1 MNLFTKAE
9 GCLGHVT
16 TIDLKP
22 TIPGEIQYFKYCKSQ
37 LISSNSIFLV
47 MKLTFILLF
56 ALIFNVQAEGY
67 SQKVTY
73 SGENVTIEKVFSSIK
88 KQTGYGFFFQKEL
101 IRLAKPVTIN
111 AVNEDLS
118 EVLNSVFK
126 DQPLEFSIQN
136 KTILVLKKTV
146 PVMIPESNL
155 VNISELLEV
164 KDIIVKGQISD
175 TRGETLPGVS
185 VKVKGTSTGTTTD
198 LDGRFTINVSAK
210 SSILVFTYIGY
221 VTQEQTVNDRTT
233 LNVKMEAANTALT
246 EVVVTAFGLSRQK
259 KALAYSVTEVKGE
272 EFTTSRENNIA
283 NAFTGK
289 VAGVNVTGMASGPGG
304 SSRVII
310 RGNGSLSGN
319 NQPLYVV
326 NGMPISNIARA
337 QAQGEGATI
346 LDRGDGISSINPDD
360 IESINIL
367 KGGPAAALY
376 GSQAS
381 NGVILITT
389 KKGAVQKGIGVEIG
403 SNFTVGSPSMYP
415 DLQYEYGQGLDGI
428 KPITQAQSISSGRL
442 SFGAKIDNAVGGYVQ
457 FDGNATRP
465 YSAVSVKQNWQNFYR
480 PSTNLT
486 NNVAF
491 SGGNSSALVY
501 RLGISDLRANALEP
515 GSSYK
520 RQSAN
525 LDVRSELGKK
535 IIIETTFNYNSDQGI
550 NRPGNGYADN
560 TTSWATNLLA
570 NTVDIRNL
578 APGYD
583 ANFNEVQ
590 WQQVPEAQ
598 NPYFVINRM
607 GNTDKKNRFMGQ
619 ASIQY
624 NILKNLFVKLNGMR
638 DMDRF
643 ESMDYMPWGTAKR
656 PKGLFNS
663 GTSFNT
669 KSTAQL
675 LVNYNATFLKNFQV
689 TTMAG
694 ASIDRNVFNSNY
706 NGGSEFI
713 VPNFISFSNLALQTA
728 TIGFNSFGQN
738 SVFGSAELSY
748 KGIFYLNG
756 TARQDWF
763 STLNPGKN
771 SILYPSVGAS
781 VILSDA
787 IKLPSLISFAKLRAS
802 YAQVGGAT
810 VSPYQINQAYGFQQ
824 GGHLGQPV
832 QTTSTALSNPDLRPL
847 TSTTYEGGVDIQFLK
862 NRLGLDFTY
871 YNRKTTDDIYSTA
884 IASSSGY
891 TSALLNVGE
900 LSNKGIEVL
909 LTGQPIKSTKFNW
922 DVSANYAYNKS
933 TIEKL
938 SSGLTQIAGVQIGR
952 PFNTLRG
959 RTYLENASGQR
970 VFNKLSG
977 YEVQSPEVEYGSGVP
992 PHTMGLTNN
1001 FRYKNFAF
1009 NFLIDAKFGNIV
1021 QSGLSRYLYRFG
1033 LSKNTLPGRGPAGLT
1048 VSGVDQAGLPF
1059 TKTWKEAEVDTYYN
1073 NQASIS
1079 PLTTS
1084 VFDGDFIKLRSVVLS
1099 YNLPVK
1105 KLKFV
1110 NLQSANFSLVS
1121 RNLAIIHKKITDFDP
1136 ESAYTIGND
1145 QGGSSNT
1152 IPRTRDI
1159 GFNLVV
1165 KF

>member
-1 MNLFTKAE
+1 MNYFTNDAQ
-9 GCLGHVT
+9 GACSRV
-16 TIDLKP
+16 
-22 TIPGEIQYFKYCKSQ
+22 YFVKKFTWKQGIKQIMRSG
-37 LISSNSIFLV
+37 LLL
-47 MKLTFILLF
+47 MAILLSTIQLGL
-56 ALIFNVQAEGY
+56 ALPIDG
-67 SQKVTY
+67 
-73 SGENVTIEKVFSSIK
+73 
-88 KQTGYGFFFQKEL
+88 
-101 IRLAKPVTIN
+101 
-111 AVNEDLS
+111 VNTMLD
-118 EVLNSVFK
+118 
-126 DQPLEFSIQN
+126 
-136 KTILVLKKTV
+136 
-146 PVMIPESNL
+146 IP
-155 VNISELLEV
+155 
-164 KDIIVKGQISD
+164 VKGQVSD
-175 TRGETLPGVS
+175 TRGESLPGVS
-185 VKVKGTSTGTTTD
+185 IKLKGTNIGATTD
-198 LDGRFTINVSAK
+198 TDGRYSINVPDKNSV
-210 SSILVFTYIGY
+210 LVFTYIGY
-221 VTQEQTVNDRTT
+221 ITQEQKVNDRTT
-233 LNVKMEAANTALT
+233 LNVQLEAANTALT

-272 EFTTSRENNIA
+272 EFTQARENNVA
-283 NAFTGK
+283 NAFSGK
-289 VAGVNVTGMASGPGG
+289 IAGVNVTGMSSGPGG

-326 NGMPISNIARA
+326 NGMPMSNIARS

-360 IESINIL
+360 IESINVL

-415 DLQYEYGQGLDGI
+415 DLQYIYGQGLDGI
-428 KPITQAQSISSGRL
+428 KPRTKAEAISSGRL
-442 SFGAKIDNAVGGYVQ
+442 SFGAPMDGQPYVQ
-457 FDGNATRP
+457 FDGVLRP
-465 YSAVSVKQNWQNFYR
+465 YSPVNVKENWQNFYR

-501 RLGISDLRANALEP
+501 RLGLSDLRANALEP
-515 GSSYK
+515 GSNYK
-520 RQSAN
+520 RQSGN
-525 LDVRSELGKK
+525 LDIRSELGKK
-535 IIIETTFNYNSDQGI
+535 IIIESTFHYNSDQGT

-607 GNTDKKNRFMGQ
+607 GNSDKKNRFMAQG
-619 ASIQY
+619 SIQY
-624 NILKNLFVKLNGMR
+624 NFLKNLFVKLSGMR
-638 DMDRF
+638 DIDRF
-643 ESMDYMPWGTAKR
+643 ESMDYMPVGTAKR

-663 GTSFNT
+663 GTSFAT
-669 KSTAQL
+669 KTTGQL
-675 LVNYNATFLKNFQV
+675 LVNYNTSFLTDFQI
-689 TTMAG
+689 TTMVG
-694 ASIDRNVFNSNY
+694 GNIDRNVFNSTS
-706 NGGSEFI
+706 NGGTEFI
-713 VPNFISFSNLALQTA
+713 VPNFISYSNLSLQSA
-728 TIGFNSFGQN
+728 SVGFNQSGQN
-738 SVFGSAELSY
+738 SVFGSADLSY
-748 KGIFYLNG
+748 KGIFYLTA

-781 VILSDA
+781 IILSDA

-802 YAQVGGAT
+802 YAQVGGST
-810 VSPYQINQAYGFQQ
+810 VSPYQINQSYSFQQ

-847 TSTTYEGGVDIQFLK
+847 TSTTYEGGIDMQFLN

-884 IASSSGY
+884 IAASSGY

-909 LTGQPIKSTKFNW
+909 LTGQPIKTSKFNW
-922 DVSANYAYNKS
+922 DVSYNFAYNKS
-933 TIEKL
+933 EIEKL
-938 SSGLTQIAGVQIGR
+938 SSGLTSIAGVQIGR
-952 PFNTLRG
+952 PYNTIRG
-959 RTYLENASGQR
+959 RTYLTNASGQR
-970 VFNKLSG
+970 VYNRLSG
-977 YEVQSPEVEYGSGVP
+977 YEVQSPEMEYGQGVP
-992 PHTMGLTNN
+992 PTTMGLTNN
-1001 FRYKNFAF
+1001 FRYKNFSF

-1033 LSKNTLPGRGPAGLT
+1033 LSKNTLPGRENGLT

-1059 TKTWKEAEVDTYYN
+1059 TKTWPVVEIDTYYN

-1084 VFDGDFIKLRSVVLS
+1084 VFDGDFVKLRSVILS
-1099 YNLPVK
+1099 YSLPVN
-1105 KLKFV
+1105 KLKFI
-1110 NLQSANFSLVS
+1110 NLQSANLSLVS
-1121 RNLAIIHKKITDFDP
+1121 RNLAILHKKITDFDP

-1145 QGGSSNT
+1145 QGASSNT

>member
-1 MNLFTKAE
+1 MNLFIKTE
-9 GCLGHVT
+9 GSISRVT
-16 TIDLKP
+16 TLDFEPIFTGGIRLF
-22 TIPGEIQYFKYCKSQ
+22 TYSNSR
-37 LISSNSIFLV
+37 LISFNSILRV
-47 MKLTFILLF
+47 MKLTFIFLL
-56 ALIFNVQAEGY
+56 ALILNVHAEGY

-73 SGENVTIEKVFSSIK
+73 RGENVPIEKVFSIIK
-88 KQTGYGFFFQKEL
+88 KQTGYGFFFQREL
-101 IRLAKPVTIN
+101 ISLANPVTIN

-118 EVLNSVFK
+118 EVLIALFK
-126 DQPLEFSIQN
+126 DQPLEFSIKN

-146 PVMIPESNL
+146 PLLIQEANLNNIPNL
-155 VNISELLEV
+155 VEE
-164 KDIIVKGQISD
+164 KDIVIKGQITD

-185 VKVKGTSTGTTTD
+185 IKLKGTTIGATTD
-198 LDGRFTINVSAK
+198 IDGRFTINVPDNNSV
-210 SSILVFTYIGY
+210 LVFTYIGY
-221 VTQEQTVNDRTT
+221 VTQEQTVGERTT
-233 LNVKMEAANTALT
+233 LNVKLEAANTALT

-272 EFTTSRENNIA
+272 EFTQARENNIA
-283 NAFTGK
+283 NAFSGK
-289 VAGVNVTGMASGPGG
+289 IAGVNVTGMSSGPGG

-326 NGMPISNIARA
+326 NGMPMSNIARS

-360 IESINIL
+360 IESINVL

-389 KKGAVQKGIGVEIG
+389 KKGAVQKGIGVEVG

-428 KPITQAQSISSGRL
+428 KPRTKAEAISSGRL
-442 SFGAKIDNAVGGYVQ
+442 SFGAKIDGAEYIQ
-457 FDGNATRP
+457 FDGVMRP
-465 YSAVSVKQNWQNFYR
+465 YSAVNVKQNWQNFYR

-491 SGGNSSALVY
+491 SGGSSSALVY
-501 RLGISDLRANALEP
+501 RLGLSDLRANALEP
-515 GSSYK
+515 GSNYK
-520 RQSAN
+520 RQSGN
-525 LDVRSELGKK
+525 LDIRSELGKK
-535 IIIETTFNYNSDQGI
+535 IIVESTFHYNSDQGT

-607 GNTDKKNRFMGQ
+607 GNSDKKNRFMAQG
-619 ASIQY
+619 SIQY
-624 NILKNLFVKLNGMR
+624 NFLKNLFVKLSGMR
-638 DMDRF
+638 DIDRF
-643 ESMDYMPWGTAKR
+643 ESMDYMPVGTAKR

-663 GTSFNT
+663 GTSFAT
-669 KSTAQL
+669 KTTAQI
-675 LVNYNATFLKNFQV
+675 LVNHNATFLTDFQL
-689 TTMAG
+689 TTMVG
-694 ASIDRNVFNSNY
+694 GNIDRNVFNSTS
-706 NGGSEFI
+706 NGGTEFI
-713 VPNFISFSNLALQTA
+713 VPNFISYSNLALQSA
-728 TIGFNSFGQN
+728 SVGYSQSGQN
-738 SVFGSAELSY
+738 SVFGSADLSY
-748 KGIFYLNG
+748 KGIFYLTA

-781 VILSDA
+781 IILSDA
-787 IKLPSLISFAKLRAS
+787 MKLPSLISFAKLRAS
-802 YAQVGGAT
+802 YAQVGGST
-810 VSPYQINQAYGFQQ
+810 VSPYQINQSYSFQQ

-847 TSTTYEGGVDIQFLK
+847 TSTTYEGGVEMQFMK

-884 IASSSGY
+884 IAASSGY

-900 LSNKGIEVL
+900 LSNKGVEIL
-909 LTGQPIKSTKFNW
+909 LTGQPIKTSKFNW
-922 DVSANYAYNKS
+922 DVSYNFAYNKS

-938 SSGLTQIAGVQIGR
+938 SSGLTSIAGVEIGR
-952 PFNTLRG
+952 PYNTLRG
-959 RTYLENASGQR
+959 RTYLTNASGQR
-970 VFNKLSG
+970 VFNRLSG
-977 YEVQSPEVEYGSGVP
+977 YEVQSPEMEYGQGVP
-992 PHTMGLTNN
+992 PTTMGLTNN
-1001 FRYKNFAF
+1001 FRYKNFSF

-1033 LSKNTLPGRGPAGLT
+1033 LSKNTLPGRGPDGLT

-1059 TKTWKEAEVDTYYN
+1059 TKTWKEIEVDTYYN
-1073 NQASIS
+1073 NQAGIS

-1084 VFDGDFIKLRSVVLS
+1084 VFDGDFVKLRSVILS
-1099 YNLPVK
+1099 YSLPVN
-1105 KLKFV
+1105 KLKFI
-1110 NLQSANFSLVS
+1110 NLQSANLSLVS
-1121 RNLAIIHKKITDFDP
+1121 RNLAILHKKITDFDP
-1136 ESAYTIGND
+1136 ESAYTIGNN

>member
-1 MNLFTKAE
+1 MNLFTKTE
-9 GCLGHVT
+9 GSLSRVT
-16 TIDLKP
+16 TFDLKP
-22 TIPGEIQYFKYCKSQ
+22 TITGGFRFFTYSKSQ

-47 MKLTFILLF
+47 MKLTFILLLT
-56 ALIFNVQAEGY
+56 LILNVRAEGY

-73 SGENVTIEKVFSSIK
+73 SGENVAIEKVFSSIK

-101 IRLAKPVTIN
+101 ISLAKPVTIN

-118 EVLNSVFK
+118 EVLVALFK
-126 DQPLEFSIQN
+126 DQPLEFSIKN
-136 KTILVLKKTV
+136 KTILVLKKTIS
-146 PVMIPESNL
+146 VMVPESNL
-155 VNISELLEV
+155 INISNLLGE
-164 KDIIVKGQISD
+164 KDIVIKGQVSD

-185 VKVKGTSTGTTTD
+185 VKVKGTSIGTTTD
-198 LDGRFTINVSAK
+198 LDGRFTINVSDK
-210 SSILVFTYIGY
+210 NSTLVFTYIGY
-221 VTQEQTVNDRTT
+221 VTQEQTVSDRTT

-283 NAFTGK
+283 NAFSGK
-289 VAGVNVTGMASGPGG
+289 VAGVNVTGMSSGPGG

-326 NGMPISNIARA
+326 NGMPISNIARS

-360 IESINIL
+360 IESVSIL

-403 SNFTVGSPSMYP
+403 SNFTVGSPSMFP
-415 DLQYEYGQGLDGI
+415 DLQYVYGQGLDGI
-428 KPITQAQSISSGRL
+428 KPTTQAQSISSGRL
-442 SFGAKIDNAVGGYVQ
+442 SFGAKIDDATGGYVQ
-457 FDGNATRP
+457 FDGVARP
-465 YSAVSVKQNWQNFYR
+465 YSAVNVKQNWQNFYR

-515 GSSYK
+515 GSNYK

-535 IIIETTFNYNSDQGI
+535 IIIETTFHYNSDQGI

-578 APGYD
+578 SPGYD

-624 NILKNLFVKLNGMR
+624 NFLKNLFVKFNGMR

-643 ESMDYMPWGTAKR
+643 ESMDFMPWGTAKR

-669 KSTAQL
+669 KTTAQL
-675 LVNYNATFLKNFQV
+675 LVNYNASFLKNFQV

-694 ASIDRNVFNSNY
+694 ANIDRNVFNSTY
-706 NGGSEFI
+706 NGGTEFI
-713 VPNFISFSNLALQTA
+713 VPNFISYSNLSLQTA
-728 TIGFNSFGQN
+728 NVGFNSYGQN
-738 SVFGSAELSY
+738 SVFGSADLSY
-748 KGIFYLNG
+748 KGIFYINA

-771 SILYPSVGAS
+771 SILYPS
-781 VILSDA
+781 ILE
-787 IKLPSLISFAKLRAS
+787 LLMLR
-802 YAQVGGAT
+802 
-810 VSPYQINQAYGFQQ
+810 
-824 GGHLGQPV
+824 
-832 QTTSTALSNPDLRPL
+832 
-847 TSTTYEGGVDIQFLK
+847 
-862 NRLGLDFTY
+862 
-871 YNRKTTDDIYSTA
+871 
-884 IASSSGY
+884 
-891 TSALLNVGE
+891 
-900 LSNKGIEVL
+900 
-909 LTGQPIKSTKFNW
+909 W
-922 DVSANYAYNKS
+922 
-933 TIEKL
+933 
-938 SSGLTQIAGVQIGR
+938 
-952 PFNTLRG
+952 
-959 RTYLENASGQR
+959 
-970 VFNKLSG
+970 
-977 YEVQSPEVEYGSGVP
+977 
-992 PHTMGLTNN
+992 
-1001 FRYKNFAF
+1001 
-1009 NFLIDAKFGNIV
+1009 
-1021 QSGLSRYLYRFG
+1021 
-1033 LSKNTLPGRGPAGLT
+1033 
-1048 VSGVDQAGLPF
+1048 
-1059 TKTWKEAEVDTYYN
+1059 
-1073 NQASIS
+1073 
-1079 PLTTS
+1079 
-1084 VFDGDFIKLRSVVLS
+1084 VVL
-1099 YNLPVK
+1099 
-1105 KLKFV
+1105 
-1110 NLQSANFSLVS
+1110 Q
-1121 RNLAIIHKKITDFDP
+1121 
-1136 ESAYTIGND
+1136 
-1145 QGGSSNT
+1145 
-1152 IPRTRDI
+1152 
-1159 GFNLVV
+1159 
-1165 KF
+1165 

>member
-1 MNLFTKAE
+1 MNLFTQTK
-9 GCLGHVT
+9 GCFGNAFSLDLEPIT
-16 TIDLKP
+16 TS
-22 TIPGEIQYFKYCKSQ
+22 GIQF
-37 LISSNSIFLV
+37 LISGIRQRFIYNKILRV
-47 MKLTFILLF
+47 MKLTFILLTVLF
-56 ALIFNVQAEGY
+56 LNVSAEGF

-73 SGENVTIEKVFSSIK
+73 SGENVSLEEVFSTIK
-88 KQTGYGFFFQKEL
+88 KQTGYGFFFQEEL
-101 IRLAKPVTIN
+101 VSLAKPVTISV
-111 AVNEDLS
+111 VNEELS
-118 EVLNSVFK
+118 NVLISVFK
-126 DQPLEFSIQN
+126 NQPLEFSIKN
-136 KTILVLKKTV
+136 KTIIVSIKTISAKIQDELQV
-146 PVMIPESNL
+146 SEPVF
-155 VNISELLEV
+155 VSEQQIV
-164 KDIIVKGQISD
+164 VKGIVTD
-175 TRGETLPGVS
+175 TKGETLPGVS
-185 VKVKGTSTGTTTD
+185 IKLKGSTIGVTTD
-198 LDGRFTINVSAK
+198 IDGRYTINVSDK
-210 SSILVFTYIGY
+210 SSVLVFTYIGY
-221 VTQEQTVNDRTT
+221 ITQEQTVKERTT
-233 LNVKMEAANTALT
+233 LNVKLEVANTALT
-246 EVVVTAFGLSRQK
+246 EVVVTAFGLSRQR

-272 EFTTSRENNIA
+272 EFTQARENNVA
-283 NAFTGK
+283 NAFSGK
-289 VAGVNVTGMASGPGG
+289 IAGVNVTGMSSGPGG

-326 NGMPISNIARA
+326 NGMPMSNVARS

-360 IESINIL
+360 IESINVL

-389 KKGAVQKGIGVEIG
+389 KKGAVQKGVGVEVS

-415 DLQYEYGQGLDGI
+415 DLQYIYGQGLDGI
-428 KPITQAQSISSGRL
+428 KPRTKAEAISSGRL
-442 SFGAKIDNAVGGYVQ
+442 SFGAKMDGQPYVQ
-457 FDGNATRP
+457 FDGVMRP
-465 YSAVSVKQNWQNFYR
+465 YSAVNVKQNWQNFYR

-486 NNVAF
+486 NNIAF
-491 SGGNSSALVY
+491 SGGSSTALVY
-501 RLGISDLRANALEP
+501 RLGLSDLRAAALEP
-515 GSSYK
+515 GSSYN

-525 LDVRSELGKK
+525 LDLRSELGKK
-535 IIIETTFNYNSDQGI
+535 IIIESTFHYNSDQGT

-607 GNTDKKNRFMGQ
+607 GNSDKKNRFMGQ
-619 ASIQY
+619 GSIQY
-624 NILKNLFVKLNGMR
+624 NFLKNLFVKLSGMR
-638 DMDRF
+638 DIDRF
-643 ESMDYMPWGTAKR
+643 ESMDFMPVGTAKR

-663 GTSFNT
+663 GTSFAT
-669 KSTAQL
+669 KTTGQL
-675 LVNYNATFLKNFQV
+675 LVNYNTTFLKDFQV

-694 ASIDRNVFNSNY
+694 ANIDRNVFNSTY
-706 NGGSEFI
+706 NGGTEFI
-713 VPNFISFSNLALQTA
+713 VPNYISFSNLSLQSA
-728 TIGFNSFGQN
+728 NVGFSQYGQN
-738 SVFGSAELSY
+738 SVFGSADLSY
-748 KGIFYLNG
+748 KGIFYLTG

-802 YAQVGGAT
+802 YAQVGGST
-810 VSPYQINQAYGFQQ
+810 VGPYQINQSYSFQQ

-832 QTTSTALSNPDLRPL
+832 QTTSSALSNPDLRPL
-847 TSTTYEGGVDIQFLK
+847 TSTTYEGGIDIQFLH

-909 LTGQPIKSTKFNW
+909 LTSQPIKTNKFNW
-922 DVSANYAYNKS
+922 DMSYNFAYNKS
-933 TIEKL
+933 AIEKL
-938 SSGLTQIAGVQIGR
+938 SSGLTSIAGVEIGR
-952 PFNTLRG
+952 PYNTIRG
-959 RTYLENASGQR
+959 RTYLTNASGQR
-970 VFNKLSG
+970 VYNKLSG
-977 YEVQSPEVEYGSGVP
+977 YEVQSPEMEYGQGVP
-992 PHTMGLTNN
+992 PYTMGLTNN
-1001 FRYKNFAF
+1001 FRYKNFSF

-1033 LSKNTLPGRGPAGLT
+1033 LSKNTLPGRENGLT

-1059 TKTWKEAEVDTYYN
+1059 TKTWPVAEIDTYYN

-1084 VFDGDFIKLRSVVLS
+1084 VFDGDFVKLRSVILS
-1099 YNLPVK
+1099 YRLPVN

-1110 NLQSANFSLVS
+1110 KLQSADFSLVS
-1121 RNLAIIHKKITDFDP
+1121 RNLAILYTKITDFDP
-1136 ESAYTIGND
+1136 ESAYTIGNN
-1145 QGGSSNT
+1145 QGASSNT

-1165 KF
+1165 RF

>member
-1 MNLFTKAE
+1 MKKVLLSTCRNAYMKSTQTLRIMMMIGIF
-9 GCLGHVT
+9 CLAAFAQVNAQQVPIRGQVT
-16 TIDLKP
+16 DSK
-22 TIPGEIQYFKYCKSQ
+22 
-37 LISSNSIFLV
+37 
-47 MKLTFILLF
+47 
-56 ALIFNVQAEGY
+56 
-67 SQKVTY
+67 
-73 SGENVTIEKVFSSIK
+73 
-88 KQTGYGFFFQKEL
+88 
-101 IRLAKPVTIN
+101 
-111 AVNEDLS
+111 
-118 EVLNSVFK
+118 
-126 DQPLEFSIQN
+126 
-136 KTILVLKKTV
+136 
-146 PVMIPESNL
+146 
-155 VNISELLEV
+155 
-164 KDIIVKGQISD
+164 
-175 TRGETLPGVS
+175 GETLRGVNINL
-185 VKVKGTSTGTTTD
+185 KGTTTGATTD
-198 LDGRFTINVSAK
+198 QEGRYTINVPDNR
-210 SSILVFTYIGY
+210 SILVFTYIGY
-221 VTQEQTVNDRTT
+221 ATQEVAVNNQT
-233 LNVKMEAANTALT
+233 LINVKLEASNTALT
-246 EVVVTAFGLSRQK
+246 EVVVTAFGLSRER

-272 EFTTSRENNIA
+272 EIIQARENNVA

-289 VAGVNVTGMASGPGG
+289 IAGVNITGMSSGPGG

-326 NGMPISNIARA
+326 NGMPMSNVARS

-360 IESINIL
+360 IESINVL

-389 KKGAVQKGIGVEIG
+389 KKGAVQKGVGVEVS
-403 SNFTVGSPSMYP
+403 SNFTFGSPSMYP
-415 DLQYEYGQGLDGI
+415 DLQYIYGQGLDGI
-428 KPITQAQSISSGRL
+428 KPRTQAEAISSGRL
-442 SFGAKIDNAVGGYVQ
+442 SFGAKMDGQPYVQ
-457 FDGNATRP
+457 FDGVMRP
-465 YSAVSVKQNWQNFYR
+465 YSAVNVKQNWQNFYR

-486 NNVAF
+486 NNIAF
-491 SGGNSSALVY
+491 SGGSSNALVY
-501 RLGISDLRANALEP
+501 RLGLSDLRAAALEP
-515 GSSYK
+515 GSSYN

-525 LDVRSELGKK
+525 LDLRSELGKK
-535 IIIETTFNYNSDQGI
+535 IIIESTFHYNSDQGI

-583 ANFNEVQ
+583 PNFNEVQ

-607 GNTDKKNRFMGQ
+607 GNNDSKNRFMGQ
-619 ASIQY
+619 GSVQY
-624 NILKNLFVKLNGMR
+624 NILDNLFIKVSGMR
-638 DMDRF
+638 DIDRF
-643 ESMDYMPWGTAKR
+643 ESMDYMPVGTAKR

-663 GTSFNT
+663 GTSFAT
-669 KSTAQL
+669 KTTGQL
-675 LVNYNATFLKNFQV
+675 LVNYNTTFLKDFQV

-694 ASIDRNVFNSNY
+694 ANIDRNVFNSTS
-706 NGGSEFI
+706 NGGTEFI
-713 VPNFISFSNLALQTA
+713 VPNYISFSNLSLQSA
-728 TIGFNSFGQN
+728 TVGFSQYGQN
-738 SVFGSAELSY
+738 SVFGSADLSY
-748 KGIFYLNG
+748 KGIFYLTG

-810 VSPYQINQAYGFQQ
+810 VNPYQINQSYRFQQ

-832 QTTSTALSNPDLRPL
+832 QTTSSALSNPDLRPL
-847 TSTTYEGGVDIQFLK
+847 TSTTYEGGIDIQFLH

-871 YNRKTTDDIYSTA
+871 YNRKTTNDIYSTA

-909 LTGQPIKSTKFNW
+909 LTGQPIKTNKFNW
-922 DVSANYAYNKS
+922 DMSYNFAYNKS
-933 TIEKL
+933 AIEKL
-938 SSGLTQIAGVQIGR
+938 SSGLTSIAGVEIGR
-952 PFNTLRG
+952 PYNTIRG
-959 RTYLENASGQR
+959 RTYLTNASGQR
-970 VFNKLSG
+970 VYNKLSG
-977 YEVQSPEVEYGSGVP
+977 YEVQSPEMEYGQGVP
-992 PHTMGLTNN
+992 PYTMGLTNN
-1001 FRYKNFAF
+1001 FRYKNFSL
-1009 NFLIDAKFGNIV
+1009 NVLIDAKFGNIV

-1033 LSKNTLPGRGPAGLT
+1033 LSKNTLPGRENGLT

-1059 TKTWKEAEVDTYYN
+1059 TKTWPVVEIDTYYN

-1084 VFDGDFIKLRSVVLS
+1084 VFDGDFVKLRSVILS
-1099 YNLPVK
+1099 YRLPVN

-1110 NLQSANFSLVS
+1110 KLHSADLSLVS
-1121 RNLAIIHKKITDFDP
+1121 RNLAILYKKITDFDP
-1136 ESAYTIGND
+1136 ESAYTIGNN
-1145 QGGSSNT
+1145 QGASSNT

-1165 KF
+1165 RF

>member
-1 MNLFTKAE
+1 MK
-9 GCLGHVT
+9 
-16 TIDLKP
+16 
-22 TIPGEIQYFKYCKSQ
+22 YF
-37 LISSNSIFLV
+37 
-47 MKLTFILLF
+47 
-56 ALIFNVQAEGY
+56 
-67 SQKVTY
+67 
-73 SGENVTIEKVFSSIK
+73 
-88 KQTGYGFFFQKEL
+88 
-101 IRLAKPVTIN
+101 TIN
-111 AVNEDLS
+111 APGATLVNFFAENSNRKQLIKKIMRIGFLSLALVLTTLQVLLALPVKSQKISSVEVRLELKNETLLTAFKKIEQQTPFRFVYRKGELMTLPSRNISASTYTVEQVLNMLLEDTDLS
-118 EVLNSVFK
+118 YKQVDNNVLIQTSIN
-126 DQPLEFSIQN
+126 QPEKL
-136 KTILVLKKTV
+136 LKIEEIENA
-146 PVMIPESNL
+146 PV
-155 VNISELLEV
+155 
-164 KDIIVKGQISD
+164 DIVIRGQVSD
-175 TRGETLPGVS
+175 IRGETLPGVS
-185 VKVKGTSTGTTTD
+185 IKIKGTTIGATSD
-198 LDGRFTINVSAK
+198 LDGRYTINVPDKNSV
-210 SSILVFTYIGY
+210 LVFTYIGY
-221 VTQEQTVNDRTT
+221 VTQEQKVNERTT

-283 NAFTGK
+283 NAFSGK
-289 VAGVNVTGMASGPGG
+289 IAGVNVTGMSSGPGG

-326 NGMPISNIARA
+326 NGMPISNIARS

-389 KKGAVQKGIGVEIG
+389 KKGAVQKGVGVEIG

-415 DLQYEYGQGLDGI
+415 DLQYVYGQGLDGI
-428 KPITQAQSISSGRL
+428 KPTTQAQSISSGRL
-442 SFGAKIDNAVGGYVQ
+442 SFGAKIDNVTGGYVQ
-457 FDGNATRP
+457 FDGVARP
-465 YSAVSVKQNWQNFYR
+465 YSAVNVKQNWQNFYR

-486 NNVAF
+486 NSVAF
-491 SGGNSSALVY
+491 SGGNSNALVY
-501 RLGISDLRANALEP
+501 RLGMSDLRANALEP

-525 LDVRSELGKK
+525 LDLRSELGKK
-535 IIIETTFNYNSDQGI
+535 IIIETTFHYNSDQGI

-624 NILKNLFVKLNGMR
+624 NFLKNLFVKLSGMR

-669 KSTAQL
+669 KTTAQL
-675 LVNYNATFLKNFQV
+675 LVNYNTTFLKNFQV
-689 TTMAG
+689 TTLAG
-694 ASIDRNVFNSNY
+694 ANIDRNVFNSTY
-706 NGGSEFI
+706 NGGTEFI
-713 VPNFISFSNLALQTA
+713 VPNFISYSNLSLQSA
-728 TIGFNSFGQN
+728 NIGFNQYGQN
-738 SVFGSAELSY
+738 SVFGSVDLSY
-748 KGIFYLNG
+748 KGIFYINA
-756 TARQDWF
+756 TAREDWF

-771 SILYPSVGAS
+771 SVLYPSVGAS

-787 IKLPSLISFAKLRAS
+787 IKLPSLISFAKIRAS
-802 YAQVGGAT
+802 YAQVGGST
-810 VSPYQINQAYGFQQ
+810 VSPYQINQSYSFQQ

-847 TSTTYEGGVDIQFLK
+847 TSTTYEGGIDMQFLK

-909 LTGQPIKSTKFNW
+909 LTGQPIKTSKFNW

-933 TIEKL
+933 SIDKL
-938 SSGLTQIAGVQIGR
+938 SSGLTSIAGVEIGR

-959 RTYLENASGQR
+959 RTYLTNASGQR
-970 VFNKLSG
+970 VYNKLSG
-977 YEVQSPEVEYGSGVP
+977 YEVQGPEIEYGSGVP

-1033 LSKNTLPGRGPAGLT
+1033 LSKNTLPGRESGLT

-1059 TKTWKEAEVDTYYN
+1059 TKTWPVVEIDTYYN

-1084 VFDGDFIKLRSVVLS
+1084 VFDGDFVKLRSVVLS
-1099 YNLPVK
+1099 YNLPVS

-1110 NLQSANFSLVS
+1110 KLQSANLSLVS
-1121 RNLAIIHKKITDFDP
+1121 RNLAILHKKITDFDP
-1136 ESAYTIGND
+1136 ESAYTIGNN
-1145 QGGSSNT
+1145 QGASSNT

>member
-1 MNLFTKAE
+1 MKYFTNNLSGASLVKFFAE
-9 GCLGHVT
+9 NSKQKHLIKQLMRIGFIYLAILLTSIQLLLALPAKSQKINTVEVKLE
-16 TIDLKP
+16 LKNETLLSALKKIEHQTP
-22 TIPGEIQYFKYCKSQ
+22 FRFVYRKGEIMAIPSRSLAASTYTVEQVLNLILDDTRLTYKQVDNNVLILSANLPKSHIDKKIE
-37 LISSNSIFLV
+37 LVNSIAD
-47 MKLTFILLF
+47 IQ
-56 ALIFNVQAEGY
+56 IRGQ
-67 SQKVTY
+67 VTD
-73 SGENVTIEKVFSSIK
+73 SK
-88 KQTGYGFFFQKEL
+88 
-101 IRLAKPVTIN
+101 
-111 AVNEDLS
+111 
-118 EVLNSVFK
+118 
-126 DQPLEFSIQN
+126 
-136 KTILVLKKTV
+136 
-146 PVMIPESNL
+146 
-155 VNISELLEV
+155 
-164 KDIIVKGQISD
+164 
-175 TRGETLPGVS
+175 GETLTGVS
-185 VKVKGTSTGTTTD
+185 VKVKGTTIGATTD
-198 LDGRFTINVSAK
+198 LEGRYAINVPGN
-210 SSILVFTYIGY
+210 SSILVYTYIGY
-221 VTQEQTVNDRTT
+221 VAQEVTVNNQT
-233 LNVKMEAANTALT
+233 LINVKLEATNTALT

-272 EFTTSRENNIA
+272 EFTQARENNVA
-283 NAFTGK
+283 NAFSGK
-289 VAGVNVTGMASGPGG
+289 IAGVNVTGMSSGPGG

-326 NGMPISNIARA
+326 NGMPMSNIARS

-360 IESINIL
+360 IESINVL

-415 DLQYEYGQGLDGI
+415 DLQYVYGQGLDGI
-428 KPITQAQSISSGRL
+428 KPRTKAEAISSGRL
-442 SFGAKIDNAVGGYVQ
+442 SFGAPMDGQPYVQ
-457 FDGNATRP
+457 FDGVSRP
-465 YSAVSVKQNWQNFYR
+465 YSPVNVKENWQNFYR

-491 SGGNSSALVY
+491 SGGNSAALVY
-501 RLGISDLRANALEP
+501 RLGLSDLRANALEP
-515 GSSYK
+515 GSNYK
-520 RQSAN
+520 RQSGN
-525 LDVRSELGKK
+525 LDIRSELGKK
-535 IIIETTFNYNSDQGI
+535 IIIESTFHYNSDQGT

-570 NTVDIRNL
+570 NTVDIVNL
-578 APGYD
+578 APGFD

-607 GNTDKKNRFMGQ
+607 GNSDKKNRFMAQG
-619 ASIQY
+619 SIQY
-624 NILKNLFVKLNGMR
+624 NFLKNLFVKLSGMR
-638 DMDRF
+638 DIDRF
-643 ESMDYMPWGTAKR
+643 ESMDYMPVGTAKR

-663 GTSFNT
+663 GTSFAT
-669 KSTAQL
+669 KTTAQL
-675 LVNYNATFLKNFQV
+675 LVNYNTSFLTDFQI

-694 ASIDRNVFNSNY
+694 ANIDRNVFNSTY
-706 NGGSEFI
+706 NGGTEFI
-713 VPNFISFSNLALQTA
+713 VPNFISYSNLALQTA
-728 TIGFNSFGQN
+728 NIGFSQSGQN
-738 SVFGSAELSY
+738 SVFGSADLSY
-748 KGIFYLNG
+748 KGIFYLTA

-781 VILSDA
+781 IIISDA
-787 IKLPSLISFAKLRAS
+787 IQLPSLISFAKLRAS
-802 YAQVGGAT
+802 YAQVGGST
-810 VSPYQINQAYGFQQ
+810 VSPYQINQSYSFQQ

-847 TSTTYEGGVDIQFLK
+847 TSTTYEGGIDMQFLN

-909 LTGQPIKSTKFNW
+909 LTGQPIKTSRFNW
-922 DVSANYAYNKS
+922 DVSYNFAYNKS
-933 TIEKL
+933 EIEKL
-938 SSGLTQIAGVQIGR
+938 SSGLTSIAGVEIGR
-952 PFNTLRG
+952 PYNTIRG
-959 RTYLENASGQR
+959 RTYLTNASGQR
-970 VFNKLSG
+970 VYNRLSG
-977 YEVQSPEVEYGSGVP
+977 YEVQGPEMEYGQGVP
-992 PHTMGLTNN
+992 PTTMGLSNN
-1001 FRYKNFAF
+1001 FRYKNFSF

-1033 LSKNTLPGRGPAGLT
+1033 LSKNTLPGRENGLT

-1059 TKTWKEAEVDTYYN
+1059 TKTWSVVEIDTYYN

-1084 VFDGDFIKLRSVVLS
+1084 VFDGDFIKLRSVILS
-1099 YNLPVK
+1099 YNLPVNK
-1105 KLKFV
+1105 MKFI

-1121 RNLAIIHKKITDFDP
+1121 RNLAILHKKITDFDP
-1136 ESAYTIGND
+1136 ESAYTIGNN
-1145 QGGSSNT
+1145 QGASSNT

>member
-1 MNLFTKAE
+1 MK
-9 GCLGHVT
+9 
-16 TIDLKP
+16 
-22 TIPGEIQYFKYCKSQ
+22 YF
-37 LISSNSIFLV
+37 
-47 MKLTFILLF
+47 
-56 ALIFNVQAEGY
+56 
-67 SQKVTY
+67 
-73 SGENVTIEKVFSSIK
+73 
-88 KQTGYGFFFQKEL
+88 
-101 IRLAKPVTIN
+101 TIN
-111 AVNEDLS
+111 APGATLVNFFAENSNRKQLIKQIMRIGFLSLALVLTTLHLLLALPVKSQKISSVEVRLELRNETLLTAFKKIEQQTTFRFVYRKGELMTLPSRNISASTYTVEQVLNMLLEDTDLS
-118 EVLNSVFK
+118 YKQVDNNVLIQTSINQTEKFVKSV
-126 DQPLEFSIQN
+126 
-136 KTILVLKKTV
+136 
-146 PVMIPESNL
+146 ESENAL
-155 VNISELLEV
+155 A
-164 KDIIVKGQISD
+164 DIVIRGQISD

-185 VKVKGTSTGTTTD
+185 VKIKGTTIGATTD
-198 LDGRFTINVSAK
+198 LDGRYTINVPDKNSV
-210 SSILVFTYIGY
+210 LVFTYIGY
-221 VTQEQTVNDRTT
+221 VTQEQKVNERTT

-272 EFTTSRENNIA
+272 EFTTARENNVA
-283 NAFTGK
+283 NAFSGK
-289 VAGVNVTGMASGPGG
+289 IAGVNVTGMSSGPGG

-326 NGMPISNIARA
+326 NGMPMSNIARS

-360 IESINIL
+360 IESINVL

-389 KKGAVQKGIGVEIG
+389 KKGAVQKGIGVEVG

-415 DLQYEYGQGLDGI
+415 DLQYIYGQGLDGI
-428 KPITQAQSISSGRL
+428 KPRTKAEAISSGRL
-442 SFGAKIDNAVGGYVQ
+442 SFGAKIDGADYVQ
-457 FDGNATRP
+457 FDGVMRP
-465 YSAVSVKQNWQNFYR
+465 YTAVKVKDNWQNFYR

-486 NNVAF
+486 NNIAF
-491 SGGNSSALVY
+491 SGGNSNALVY
-501 RLGISDLRANALEP
+501 RLGLSDLRANALEP

-520 RQSAN
+520 RQSGN
-525 LDVRSELGKK
+525 LDIRSELGKK
-535 IIIETTFNYNSDQGI
+535 IIVESTFHYNSDQGT

-607 GNTDKKNRFMGQ
+607 GNTDKKNRFMAQG
-619 ASIQY
+619 SIQY
-624 NILKNLFVKLNGMR
+624 NFLKNLFVKLSGMR
-638 DMDRF
+638 DIDRF
-643 ESMDYMPWGTAKR
+643 ESMDYMPVGTAKR

-663 GTSFNT
+663 GTSFAT
-669 KSTAQL
+669 KTTAQL
-675 LVNYNATFLKNFQV
+675 LVNYNTTFLEHFQV

-694 ASIDRNVFNSNY
+694 ANIDRNVFNSTY
-706 NGGSEFI
+706 NGGTEFI
-713 VPNFISFSNLALQTA
+713 VPNFISYSNLALQSA
-728 TIGFNSFGQN
+728 NVGFSQSGQN
-738 SVFGSAELSY
+738 SVFGSADLSY
-748 KGIFYLNG
+748 KGIFYLTA

-781 VILSDA
+781 IILSDA
-787 IKLPSLISFAKLRAS
+787 IKLPSLISFAKIRAS
-802 YAQVGGAT
+802 YAQVGGST
-810 VSPYQINQAYGFQQ
+810 VNPYQINQSYSFQQ

-847 TSTTYEGGVDIQFLK
+847 TSTTYEGGIDMQFLN

-909 LTGQPIKSTKFNW
+909 LTGQPIKSNKFNW

-938 SSGLTQIAGVQIGR
+938 SSGLTSIAGVEIGR

-959 RTYLENASGQR
+959 RTYLTNASGQR
-970 VFNKLSG
+970 VYNKLSG
-977 YEVQSPEVEYGSGVP
+977 YEVQGPEIEYGSGVP

-1001 FRYKNFAF
+1001 FRYKNFSF

-1033 LSKNTLPGRGPAGLT
+1033 LSKNTLPGRESGLT

-1059 TKTWKEAEVDTYYN
+1059 TKTWPVVEIDTYYN

-1084 VFDGDFIKLRSVVLS
+1084 VFDGDFVKLRSVILS
-1099 YNLPVK
+1099 YNLPVN

-1110 NLQSANFSLVS
+1110 KLQGANLSLVS
-1121 RNLAIIHKKITDFDP
+1121 RNLAILHKKITDFDP
-1136 ESAYTIGND
+1136 ESAYTIGNN
-1145 QGGSSNT
+1145 QGASSNT

>member
-1 MNLFTKAE
+1 MK
-9 GCLGHVT
+9 
-16 TIDLKP
+16 
-22 TIPGEIQYFKYCKSQ
+22 YF
-37 LISSNSIFLV
+37 
-47 MKLTFILLF
+47 
-56 ALIFNVQAEGY
+56 
-67 SQKVTY
+67 
-73 SGENVTIEKVFSSIK
+73 
-88 KQTGYGFFFQKEL
+88 
-101 IRLAKPVTIN
+101 TIN
-111 AVNEDLS
+111 APGATLVNFFAENSNRKQLIKKIMRIGFLSLALVLTTLQLLLALPVKSQKISSVEVRLELKNETLLTAFKKIEQQTTFRFVYRKNELMTLPSKNISASTYTVEQVLNMLLEDTDLS
-118 EVLNSVFK
+118 YKQVDNNVLIQTSIN
-126 DQPLEFSIQN
+126 QPERL
-136 KTILVLKKTV
+136 LKIEEIENA
-146 PVMIPESNL
+146 PVE
-155 VNISELLEV
+155 
-164 KDIIVKGQISD
+164 IVIRGQVSD

-185 VKVKGTSTGTTTD
+185 IKIKGTTIGATSD
-198 LDGRFTINVSAK
+198 IDGRYTINVPDNNSV
-210 SSILVFTYIGY
+210 LVFTYIGY
-221 VTQEQTVNDRTT
+221 VTQEQKVNERTT

-283 NAFTGK
+283 NAFSGK
-289 VAGVNVTGMASGPGG
+289 IAGVNVTGMSSGPGG

-326 NGMPISNIARA
+326 NGMPISNIARS

-389 KKGAVQKGIGVEIG
+389 KKGAVQKGVGVEIG
-403 SNFTVGSPSMYP
+403 SNFMVGSPSMYP
-415 DLQYEYGQGLDGI
+415 DLQYVYGQGLDGI
-428 KPITQAQSISSGRL
+428 KPTTQAQSISSGRL
-442 SFGAKIDNAVGGYVQ
+442 SFGAKIDNVTGGYVQ
-457 FDGNATRP
+457 FDGVARP
-465 YSAVSVKQNWQNFYR
+465 YSAVNVKQNWQNFYR

-486 NNVAF
+486 NSVAF
-491 SGGNSSALVY
+491 SGGNSNALVY
-501 RLGISDLRANALEP
+501 RLGMSDLRANALEP

-525 LDVRSELGKK
+525 LDLRSELGKK
-535 IIIETTFNYNSDQGI
+535 IIIETTFHYNSDQGT

-624 NILKNLFVKLNGMR
+624 NFLKNLFVKLSGMR

-643 ESMDYMPWGTAKR
+643 ESMDYMPFGTAKR

-669 KSTAQL
+669 KTTAQL
-675 LVNYNATFLKNFQV
+675 LVNYNATVLNNFQV

-694 ASIDRNVFNSNY
+694 ANIDRNVFNSTY
-706 NGGSEFI
+706 NGGTEFI
-713 VPNFISFSNLALQTA
+713 VPNFISYSNLSLQSA
-728 TIGFNSFGQN
+728 NVGFNQYGQN
-738 SVFGSAELSY
+738 SVFGSVDLSY
-748 KGIFYLNG
+748 KGIFYINA

-771 SILYPSVGAS
+771 SVLYPSVGAS

-787 IKLPSLISFAKLRAS
+787 IKLPSLISFAKIRAS
-802 YAQVGGAT
+802 YAQVGGST
-810 VSPYQINQAYGFQQ
+810 VSPYQINQSYSFQQ

-847 TSTTYEGGVDIQFLK
+847 TSTTYEGGIDMQFLN

-909 LTGQPIKSTKFNW
+909 LTGQPIKTSKFNW

-933 TIEKL
+933 SIDKL
-938 SSGLTQIAGVQIGR
+938 SSGLTSIAGVEIGR

-959 RTYLENASGQR
+959 RTYLTNASGQR
-970 VFNKLSG
+970 VYNKLSG
-977 YEVQSPEVEYGSGVP
+977 YEVQGPEIEYGSGVP

-1033 LSKNTLPGRGPAGLT
+1033 LSKNTLPGRESGLT

-1059 TKTWKEAEVDTYYN
+1059 TKTWPVVEIDTYYN

-1084 VFDGDFIKLRSVVLS
+1084 VFDGDFVKLRSVVLS
-1099 YNLPVK
+1099 YNLPVS

-1110 NLQSANFSLVS
+1110 KLQSANLSLVS
-1121 RNLAIIHKKITDFDP
+1121 RNLAILHKKITDFDP
-1136 ESAYTIGND
+1136 ESAYTIGNN
-1145 QGGSSNT
+1145 QGASSNT